1 MEADR
6 PPFTVGFG
14 VGSDQAEL
22 LNWVMNVHSLA
33 L

>member
-22 LNWVMNVHSLA
+22 LIWVMNVHSLA